1 LGQIHVGI
9 IGGGIAGLVAGY
21 DLAKAGVHVTL
32 LERNQRLGGLA
43 GSFVIQPGLEVEK
56 YYHFIC
62 KPDRPYLEILRELGL
77 ESRVRWTTTEMG
89 LFYHG
94 ALYTLSDPFSLLAFP
109 HLTWMDKA
117 RFSWSTLLA
126 KFRNSTSWKDME
138 DISARDWLTQQYGE
152 RTYRILYKPLLDSK
166 FGEYASHISA
176 AWMWARLH
184 RLGNSRTVTQQECVG
199 YVEGG
204 SQVFVDALEQAICSR
219 RVEVQTSSVV
229 EQIIVESGRVA
240 GIRCNGAL
248 WPFDHVLSTVPI
260 PFACK
265 LLAGAQDPYF
275 DDLRQLEY
283 IGVMVTLLRIKRQF
297 SKHFWVNVS
306 DTRLALAGFI
316 EYTNLNP
323 CRHLGGDALIYLPQ
337 YLPHSHELYQM
348 ADQAL
353 SDLYC
358 GYLQIINPDFER
370 GWVREYWIHRD
381 QFAQPI
387 CGMGFSRHIPAI
399 QTPIDNLFL
408 TDSYQLHPYD
418 RSISGSTWLGRKAAQ
433 LILSKRK
440 ESARD

>member
-1 LGQIHVGI
+1 
-9 IGGGIAGLVAGY
+9 
-21 DLAKAGVHVTL
+21 
-32 LERNQRLGGLA
+32 
-43 GSFVIQPGLEVEK
+43 
-56 YYHFIC
+56 
-62 KPDRPYLEILRELGL
+62 
-77 ESRVRWTTTEMG
+77 
-89 LFYHG
+89 
-94 ALYTLSDPFSLLAFP
+94 LLAFP

-126 KFRNSTSWKDME
+126 EFRNSTSWKDME
-138 DISARDWLTQQYGE
+138 DISARDWLTRQYGE
-152 RTYRILYKPLLDSK
+152 RTYRMLYKPLLDSK

-184 RLGNSRTVTQQECVG
+184 RLGNSRTVTQKECVG

-204 SQVFVDALEQAICSR
+204 SQVYVDALEQAIRSR

-229 EQIIVESGRVA
+229 EQIIVESGQVA

-265 LLAGAQDPYF
+265 LVRVQGPYF
-275 DDLRQLEY
+275 DNLRQLEY
-283 IGVMVTLLRIKRQF
+283 IGVMVTLLRIRRQF
-297 SKHFWVNVS
+297 SKYFWVNIS
-306 DTRLALAGFI
+306 DPRLALAGFI

-323 CRHLGGDALIYLPQ
+323 CRDLGGDALIYLPQ

-348 ADQAL
+348 GDQAL
-353 SDLYC
+353 LDLNC
-358 GYLQIINPDFER
+358 SYLQIINPDFER
-370 GWVREYWIHRD
+370 SWVREYWIHRD
-381 QFAQPI
+381 RFAQPI
-387 CGMGFSRHIPAI
+387 CEMGFSRHIPDI

-418 RSISGSTWLGRKAAQ
+418 RSISGSTWLGREAAQ